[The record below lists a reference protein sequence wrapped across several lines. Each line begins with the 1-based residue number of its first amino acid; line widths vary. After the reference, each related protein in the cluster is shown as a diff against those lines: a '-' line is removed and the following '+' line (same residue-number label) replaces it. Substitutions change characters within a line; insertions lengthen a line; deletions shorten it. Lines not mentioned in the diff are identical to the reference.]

1 MKKAV
6 LVVDH
11 KDRDLRGIILIA
23 FWLNRK
29 YNVFPYITQTKNEI
43 SCLIKY
49 KPELI
54 LLQHVRHEH
63 QQEFLD
69 YAKHQKT
76 YIAVNLAEGFPD
88 HLDNI
93 LYYIGRDEYM
103 RYIDVFLPWGE
114 RLWELAKKKEL
125 LEHAS
130 IQPIGSPRF
139 DYHTSRYSELAT
151 PQKTF
156 FENSGIDTAK
166 PTLLWTTNFKHCP
179 FGDMEEFIKKYMNP
193 AYSDHRRAPTVR
205 ELAISNEQAFNKLS
219 DYFLRLLQEFPDLQF
234 IIKIHPAEPVD
245 VYQKKFGHFRNVIL
259 LQFLQDFSL
268 SDLIRY
274 ADIQITWRCTTS
286 PEAWLMD
293 LKKKVISIEPPE
305 VDSKMLQHLTVG
317 NDIVSDYPSL
327 KKKIIY
333 YMEAGEVSQDLVDSR
348 LKFIHDYLYSNDG
361 RSAERCADVLYQHLS
376 NAKPKRSLHNYK
388 ILLKYLRQYR
398 FNKNWLAMKRDE
410 DHPKH
415 ISADEV
421 DAEMKRLTNLFGC
434 KVDYA
439 VEM

>member
-179 FGDMEEFIKKYMNP
+179 FGDMEEFIKKYR
-193 AYSDHRRAPTVR
+193 SEEHTS
-205 ELAISNEQAFNKLS
+205 ELQS
-219 DYFLRLLQEFPDLQF
+219 
-234 IIKIHPAEPVD
+234 H
-245 VYQKKFGHFRNVIL
+245 
-259 LQFLQDFSL
+259 
-268 SDLIRY
+268 
-274 ADIQITWRCTTS
+274 
-286 PEAWLMD
+286 
-293 LKKKVISIEPPE
+293 
-305 VDSKMLQHLTVG
+305 
-317 NDIVSDYPSL
+317 
-327 KKKIIY
+327 
-333 YMEAGEVSQDLVDSR
+333 
-348 LKFIHDYLYSNDG
+348 
-361 RSAERCADVLYQHLS
+361 
-376 NAKPKRSLHNYK
+376 
-388 ILLKYLRQYR
+388 
-398 FNKNWLAMKRDE
+398 
-410 DHPKH
+410 
-415 ISADEV
+415 
-421 DAEMKRLTNLFGC
+421 
-434 KVDYA
+434 
-439 VEM
+439 